1 MFPYAEAQAPRLAK
15 SMSEALLKFILG
27 IVGLCIQLYIKMIFA
42 LLGLFGRAVARIIT
56 DTYSMFLVRC
66 AAGGRTA
73 RRATR
78 RSSSR
83 HP

>member
-1 MFPYAEAQAPRLAK
+1 
-15 SMSEALLKFILG
+15 MSEALLKFILG
-27 IVGLCIQLYIKMIFA
+27 IVGLFIQLYIKMVFA
-42 LLGLFGRAVARIIT
+42 LLGLVGRAVARIIA
-56 DTYSMFLVRC
+56 DAYSMFLVRR

-73 RRATR
+73 RRATG